1 MQATLGLAVGIAI
14 LSAAAV
20 GPEFGASLKAL
31 GASLSLRNDVRV
43 SYEPGDRIDADTVV
57 WDSTLSPL
65 RLEDV
70 LRSGPSVT
78 VVVLFGGA
86 ALEKPPGTFR
96 GPLWCQDSFDD
107 LAIQRALVNSFP
119 PERVRFLGIAAP
131 PVFTPTRYGFPQGLL
146 NGDSSAPGPVR
157 DALQAFVAAT
167 EELRIT
173 GLLPFHELY
182 YDPQLSLLYR
192 PPEDLGAAQW
202 WGRWKCKEDD
212 RRYGLPTMWVV
223 DSQGLILTPPLWG
236 NDYGSRPPHVRYGY
250 NEALTVV
257 REALKKVGPGG
268 DDRGLPAKP

>member
-1 MQATLGLAVGIAI
+1 MRVTLGLAVGIAI

-43 SYEPGDRIDADTVV
+43 SYEPGERIDAHTVV
-57 WDSTLSPL
+57 WDSTLTPVL
-65 RLEDV
+65 LEDV

-86 ALEKPPGTFR
+86 TLEKPPGMFR

-131 PVFTPTRYGFPQGLL
+131 PVFTPARYGFPEDLL
-146 NGDSSAPGPVR
+146 KGGSPPPGPVR
-157 DALQAFVAAT
+157 DALKAFAEAT
-167 EELRIT
+167 EDLRKT
-173 GLLPFHELY
+173 GLLPYHELY

-202 WGRWKCKEDD
+202 WGRWKWKEDD

-223 DSQGLILTPPLWG
+223 DSQGFILTSPLWG
-236 NDYGSRPPHVRYGY
+236 NDYGSRPPHIRYGY

-257 REALKKVGPGG
+257 QEALKKVSLGGG
-268 DDRGLPAKP
+268 DPGPLLKP